1 MTDNFFFSPLIEQ
14 AAELAA
20 EWHAGTY
27 RKGRWRH
34 PSFLL
39 EDGDA
44 PKIPVMAHVTTVAI
58 TVQRAGWD
66 EVTVAAAFLHDILE
80 DPNQLGEI
88 MTFEALEARVG
99 HAVAHRVREVSEAKK
114 DANGKKQMWKARKV
128 GYIEGLKVH
137 SIEASA
143 ISLADK
149 IHNLWSLNE
158 SLEKGINIFSSTK
171 KRRGLS
177 AGPAPQR
184 WFYNAVYKATLHHQ
198 DRRIQVMQARFKQE
212 LERFEM
218 LTEPMVDTV
227 ESS

>member
-1 MTDNFFFSPLIEQ
+1 MMTENVFFSPLIEQ

-20 EWHAGTY
+20 EWHAGTF
-27 RKGRWRH
+27 RKGRWRQ
-34 PSFLL
+34 PSFVL
-39 EDGDA
+39 DGGDA
-44 PKIPVMAHVTTVAI
+44 PKIPVMAHVTIVAM

-66 EVTVAAAFLHDILE
+66 DATVAAAFLHDILE

-88 MTFEALEARVG
+88 MTFEMLEGRIG
-99 HAVAHRVREVSEAKK
+99 NAVAVRVQEVSEAKK
-114 DANGKKQMWKARKV
+114 DAQGNKQHWKARKV

-158 SLEKGINIFSSTK
+158 SLEKGIDIFSSTR

-184 WFYNAVYKATLHHQ
+184 WFYNAVYEATLHH
-198 DRRIQVMQARFKQE
+198 DDPRITVMQARFKQE
-212 LERFEM
+212 LERFEV
-218 LTEPMVDTV
+218 LTEPMLDAIN
-227 ESS
+227 S